1 MNDKTKGSLLIFT
14 AAMLWSTG
22 GILMK
27 LVPWNSLMINGARS
41 LIAFFFICL
50 LNRTVKIKFNRY
62 IVLSA
67 LCISFTTTLFA
78 MANKL
83 TTAANAIV
91 LQYTA
96 PAFVLVISCIA
107 AGKLPGLKQILVVL
121 AAFGGTVLFFMDELD
136 AGHVAGNV
144 LAIASGLTYAGLF
157 FFNSRPE
164 SSNDDSLRLAC
175 LISFGIFLV
184 TVPFKDYG
192 PVAVTPGIVAAVIA
206 LGVVQIG
213 LAYYTFGRGLKLIN
227 PVAASLISLFEA
239 IFNPVWVA
247 LFTGEL
253 PGPFALLGAGV
264 IILAVVYNIVFVQP
278 VENERS

>member
-264 IILAVVYNIVFVQP
+264 IILAVVYIIVFVQP